1 MTRLA
6 MVSTALGV
14 LVMAGRLPGVIWPE
28 QFRKHALAFPRS
40 VLWGRVLIGI
50 AAAIAWV
57 VVYRAA
63 TDDWAKFRPLVVI
76 GVPVAYWLVIK
87 FAQPYLAVRGA
98 AALLLLLARVMVY
111 VTDDSDVPARLAVT
125 TLAYVWVLAAIW
137 MTIAPHHLRDAI
149 QWTMA
154 SNRRCRLTCGSG
166 VALGIL
172 LVGLGLFVY

>member
-1 MTRLA
+1 MTQLA

-14 LVMAGRLPGVIWPE
+14 LVVAGRLPGVIWPE
-28 QFRKHALAFPRS
+28 KFRAFALAFPRS
-40 VLWGRVLIGI
+40 VVWGRVLMGI
-50 AAAIAWV
+50 ASAIAWV

-87 FAQPYLAVRGA
+87 FAQPFLAVRGA
-98 AALLLLLARVMVY
+98 AALMLLLARVMVY
-111 VTDDSDVPARLAVT
+111 VTDASDVPSRLVVT
-125 TLAYVWVLAAIW
+125 TLAYVWVIAAIW
-137 MTIAPHHLRDAI
+137 MTIAPHHVRDLI
-149 QWTMA
+149 QFVMA
-154 SNRRCRLTCGSG
+154 NNRRCRLACGGG